1 MTVMSTSIKTGN
13 IERSIW
19 GHRLYDEQTGLMT
32 FLEFLCVL
40 ASLPFE
46 QQNADRSI
54 TEETLKLQEYKIPK
68 RTVLRT
74 LVFNNPYIDEIY
86 ASHEDPWEQWF
97 ESFSTDSQ
105 NELFD
110 LNGACKSLELKTLLQ
125 HLFDDGGSLTKHQ
138 SFERFAGVIRML
150 RFAGINVESEKR
162 WTSRFVFPWGRHCL
176 FSDLNYKGKTDRRFF
191 ARNGE
196 LAFLLL
202 SFAERREVLAELIR
216 DKLLDSGHVL
226 DRLCQALQTDL
237 EYIRVPRAAT
247 LPTEFG
253 DVEIRRANILCED
266 LIRLFELPIP
276 TPDIVAFAA
285 RAMTLNLFVYFMECS
300 YKTLARSGADMP
312 SDRNVYLCEVIQKES
327 SDIRRISK
335 ALYARHTKQST
346 DAAVAYFKLIQSQA
360 VPVIASDDDVEEGT
374 ASAPVR
380 DAESDTDYGD
390 DDASSGVIG
399 TPEEARAA
407 HNKHWASI
415 HRVLSK
421 DCGLGSKL
429 NTNAYRYAPSDELLE
444 TLVAAMLPGKR
455 MLLNDFLRLAYDRYG
470 LIFGEAEFNAANIK
484 DRELELDSAE
494 LQKNRRRLQNRIDG
508 LGLLVSL
515 SDGSEYVLNPYRA

>member
-1 MTVMSTSIKTGN
+1 MVMSTLIKAGN
-13 IERSIW
+13 IERRIW

-54 TEETLKLQEYKIPK
+54 NEETLKLQEYKIPK
-68 RTVLRT
+68 RAVLRT
-74 LVFNNPYIDEIY
+74 LIFNNPYIDEVY
-86 ASHEDPWEQWF
+86 ASNEDPWELWF
-97 ESFSTDSQ
+97 ESFSKDSQ
-105 NELFD
+105 NEMFD
-110 LNGACKSLELKTLLQ
+110 INGACKSLELKALLQ
-125 HLFDDGGSLTKHQ
+125 HLFDEGGSLTKRQ
-138 SFERFAGVIRML
+138 SFECFAGVIRML
-150 RFAGINVESEKR
+150 RFAGINAESEKR

-176 FSDLNYKGKTDRRFF
+176 FSDLNHKGKTDRRFF

-202 SFAERREVLAELIR
+202 SFAERREELAELIR
-216 DKLLDSGHVL
+216 DKIFDSGHVL
-226 DRLCQALQTDL
+226 DRLCEALQTDL
-237 EYIRVPRAAT
+237 EYIRVPRAAR

-253 DVEIRRANILCED
+253 NVEIRRANILCED

-276 TPDIVAFAA
+276 APDIVAFAA
-285 RAMTLNLFVYFMECS
+285 RTMTLNLFVYFMECG
-300 YKTLARSGADMP
+300 YKTLARAGAEMP
-312 SDRNVYLCEVIQKES
+312 SDRNVFLCEVIQKES
-327 SDIRRISK
+327 SDIRRMSK
-335 ALYARHTKQST
+335 ALSPPHTKQST
-346 DAAVAYFKLIQSQA
+346 DAAVAYFQLIQSQA
-360 VPVIASDDDVEEGT
+360 VRVIAPNDGEGVEDDA
-374 ASAPVR
+374 ASYS

-390 DDASSGVIG
+390 DDTPPGMIS

-407 HNKHWASI
+407 HSKHWASI
-415 HRVLSK
+415 HRVLSR

-444 TLVAAMLPGKR
+444 TLVATMLPGKR
-455 MLLNDFLRLAYDRYG
+455 MLLNAFLRCAYDRYV

-515 SDGSEYVLNPYRA
+515 SDGSEYVMNPYRA